1 MTVHATCHY
10 DAGAWQSLSRIPWTI
25 RTTSVFSMKLASCT
39 FTCTNLLP
47 ASYRNRQGF
56 ALRMVRQTCILQQKP
71 HRHQDTKLKLSLCT
85 PWSHMQERK
94 YSSTHFFKISALDGM
109 SSKLNIP
116 AALLRAK
123 RPRNPLNRRVS
134 GPQRQ
139 SGYFVK
145 VMVSLEHV
153 KKEQTGSSPRAGMD
167 GCGEDKIFCPHR
179 NSKSKP
185 STFCKIVN
193 LFSMTAIETRF
204 VGYIFR
210 SLVTI
215 PAELPRI
222 R

>member
-1 MTVHATCHY
+1 
-10 DAGAWQSLSRIPWTI
+10 
-25 RTTSVFSMKLASCT
+25 
-39 FTCTNLLP
+39 
-47 ASYRNRQGF
+47 
-56 ALRMVRQTCILQQKP
+56 
-71 HRHQDTKLKLSLCT
+71 
-85 PWSHMQERK
+85 
-94 YSSTHFFKISALDGM
+94 M

-116 AALLRAK
+116 AALLRGK

-153 KKEQTGSSPRAGMD
+153 KKEQTGSSPRAVMD

-179 NSKSKP
+179 SSKSKP

-193 LFSMTAIETRF
+193 IFSMPVIEPRF